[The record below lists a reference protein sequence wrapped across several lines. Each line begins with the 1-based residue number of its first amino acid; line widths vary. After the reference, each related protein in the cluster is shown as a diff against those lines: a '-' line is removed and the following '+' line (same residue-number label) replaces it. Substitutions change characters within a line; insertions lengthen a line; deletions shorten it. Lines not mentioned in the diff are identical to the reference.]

1 MIDIEKE
8 LSRMS
13 SEFGIPE
20 KEVISNWRNFVR
32 FAWSKSVFKL
42 EFMKQHSQ
50 KVKNDNTR
58 SMKRYPYVTKYECN
72 ICKGLFSVTDIELDH
87 LFGENSMKSLGDAE
101 PFFQAIAFPKY
112 DELQILCKDKKKKVK
127 GKNQIVRFGCHSLK
141 SYSERYN
148 VSFKQA
154 KAEKTA
160 LELIKIKQDKQ
171 WLLERSITPE
181 STQVK
186 RREQI
191 VKCLLENND

>member
-101 PFFQAIAFPKY
+101 PFFQAIAFLGMMNFKY
-112 DELQILCKDKKKKVK
+112 SVK
-127 GKNQIVRFGCHSLK
+127 IRRRKLRVKIRSFVSDVTLK

-171 WLLERSITPE
+171 WL
-181 STQVK
+181 
-186 RREQI
+186 
-191 VKCLLENND
+191 

>member
-1 MIDIEKE
+1 
-8 LSRMS
+8 MS

-72 ICKGLFSVTDIELDH
+72 ICKRLFSVAEVELDH
-87 LFGENSMKSLGDAE
+87 INDENPMKTLKDSE
-101 PFFQAIAFPKY
+101 PFFYEIAFPSYK
-112 DELQILCKDKKKKVK
+112 DLQILCKDKKKKVK
-127 GKNQIVRFGCHSLK
+127 GKSEIIHFGCHGIKTYSSRYKVSL
-141 SYSERYN
+141 E
-148 VSFKQA
+148 QA
-154 KAEKTA
+154 KAEKTS

-171 WLLERSITPE
+171 WLLDHNITPE
-181 STQVK
+181 STQIK

-191 VKCLLENND
+191 VKCILENND